1 MVSPR
6 KREISDLSDYPQ
18 ETSSVVRDLYEQY
31 KQEQKINHIQ
41 TMDRS
46 ARIIGVIQIWGWSR
60 MMRKIFENTVIL
72 FST

>member
-1 MVSPR
+1 
-6 KREISDLSDYPQ
+6 
-18 ETSSVVRDLYEQY
+18 
-31 KQEQKINHIQ
+31 
-41 TMDRS
+41 MDRS